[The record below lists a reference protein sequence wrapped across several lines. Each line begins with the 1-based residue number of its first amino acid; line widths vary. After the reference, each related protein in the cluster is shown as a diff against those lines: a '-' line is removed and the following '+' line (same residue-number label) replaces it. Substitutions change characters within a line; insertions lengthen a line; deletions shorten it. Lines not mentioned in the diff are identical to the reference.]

1 MVQTNFD
8 YLCAK
13 YGQEILEY
21 ERDKNS
27 KNDET
32 VIQKSLGVLQED
44 GLFAFILFLKA
55 LKDKSELIR
64 SSILKKTAEL
74 LNETKLTE
82 NADEKN
88 IQEKI
93 LEITENMDDM
103 FLAKDLIEKTLVYA
117 RYRAKAIK

>member
-13 YGQEILEY
+13 YGQELLEY
-21 ERDKNS
+21 KGEANKT
-27 KNDET
+27 DEV

-44 GLFAFILFLKA
+44 GLFAFILFLEAKN
-55 LKDKSELIR
+55 EPIR
-64 SSILKKTAEL
+64 CSILKKVAEL
-74 LNETKLTE
+74 LDDVNLTYT
-82 NADEKN
+82 NKKD
-88 IQEKI
+88 IREKI